1 MMIDSHD
8 LGARGMKSEELD
20 TQRFNGWSLAGNIA
34 CENMM
39 RRTQKSRTWINRCSL
54 LGFSSKNGYISFDE
68 KRY

>member
-1 MMIDSHD
+1 MIDFHGSRRAGHE
-8 LGARGMKSEELD
+8 SEELD
-20 TQRFNGWSLAGNIA
+20 TQRFNAWSLAGNIV

-39 RRTQKSRTWINRCSL
+39 RRTQIFWNWMNRCGL